1 MSADLTQAN
10 YLFKARKA
18 ARYVWLYGLSRTLVK
33 IKGQYH
39 SKAKDGFD
47 GQRWVNPNC
56 RNRDTEGRNVALIG
70 CGLYAF
76 SNIAYYLSK
85 HNPSFLRYAFDLQK
99 SKSLSLCKS
108 YGGAFAVTDWRE
120 ILDDPAVK
128 IVFIASNHATHAE
141 YAAACIEAGKH
152 VHIEKPHVVSQEQL
166 DRLVASMRNYPKS
179 KVFLGFNRP
188 RSHLFRKLQEL
199 LVKESGPLM
208 INWFVAG
215 HAIPDGHWY
224 FDKKEGGRVLG
235 NLSHWS
241 DLMLHLVTLEKAF
254 PCKIIPAAVTGA
266 QSDFVVAVIF
276 ADSSCAAITFS
287 AKGDTFEGVREV
299 LNLHKGDV
307 IANITDF
314 QTLIVNVREKKKK
327 VRLLHRDH
335 GHEANIVH
343 SLTGANQDVLPGEDM
358 RYVSATAK
366 FILAIRQAVD
376 SGETVD
382 VSWADIPGAT
392 L

>member
-1 MSADLTQAN
+1 
-10 YLFKARKA
+10 
-18 ARYVWLYGLSRTLVK
+18 
-33 IKGQYH
+33 
-39 SKAKDGFD
+39 
-47 GQRWVNPNC
+47 
-56 RNRDTEGRNVALIG
+56 
-70 CGLYAF
+70 
-76 SNIAYYLSK
+76 
-85 HNPSFLRYAFDLQK
+85 
-99 SKSLSLCKS
+99 
-108 YGGAFAVTDWRE
+108 
-120 ILDDPAVK
+120 
-128 IVFIASNHATHAE
+128 
-141 YAAACIEAGKH
+141 
-152 VHIEKPHVVSQEQL
+152 
-166 DRLVASMRNYPKS
+166 
-179 KVFLGFNRP
+179 
-188 RSHLFRKLQEL
+188 
-199 LVKESGPLM
+199 
-208 INWFVAG
+208 
-215 HAIPDGHWY
+215 
-224 FDKKEGGRVLG
+224 
-235 NLSHWS
+235 
-241 DLMLHLVTLEKAF
+241 MLHLVTLEKAF

-327 VRLLHRDH
+327 IRLLHRDH